1 MSSWPLAIVNK
12 LQDFYARYKD
22 SLFGYLLRKTGNYQL
37 SADIMQ
43 ESFLRYMESYEKDES
58 NAALLFTISRNLLV
72 DQFRKFRPESEFDER
87 LHYNDVNQEEEYMIR
102 EESRRVLAA
111 IQQLDKDDA
120 DILALVVGSN
130 LSYQEI
136 GEITNM
142 SEGNIRIKIHRSR
155 VKLKKILGKGN
166 E

>member
-1 MSSWPLAIVNK
+1 VNK
-12 LQDFYARYKD
+12 IQDFYTRYKD

-43 ESFLRYMESYEKDES
+43 ESFLRYMESYENDES

-72 DQFRKFRPESEFDER
+72 DQFRKLRPESEFDER
-87 LHYNDVNQEEEYMIR
+87 LHYHDVNQEEEYMIR

-136 GEITNM
+136 GEITHM

-155 VKLKKILGKGN
+155 VKLKKILSKGD